1 MDRTG
6 RNSNHLIH
14 EKSPYLLQHAHNPV
28 DWFPW
33 GDEAF
38 QKARTE
44 DKPIFLSIG
53 YSTCHWCHVMEHESF
68 EDEQVAQAMNRD
80 FIAIKVDRE
89 ERPDIDAVYMSVCQ
103 TLTGSGGWPLTIL
116 MTPDQKPFYA
126 GTYIPKH
133 SRYSMPGL
141 IELLENA
148 ARQWQTDRK
157 KLLEAGEEILTF
169 LAGQMEQA
177 GKSAMSP
184 GKIFSA
190 KSSFLQMFDREYG
203 GFGSSPKFPTPH
215 NLMFLLRC
223 YMHEHD
229 PYTLAAVEKTLQ
241 QMYRGGI
248 FDHIGGGFSRYSTDR
263 RWLVPHFEKMLYDNA
278 LLAMAYAETYQITGK
293 DFYKRA
299 AQKILQYVLREMTSS
314 EGGFYSAQDADSEG
328 VEGKYYVFTPD
339 EIVNLLGD
347 TDGSYFNNYFGITAQ
362 GNFEGKNI
370 PNLLENPHFDIPNDK
385 IEALLPKV
393 YEYRLGRTSLPK
405 DDKILTSWNALMI
418 AALAKAS
425 RILDEKEYLRAAEK
439 AMSFLENNLED
450 GKGGFR
456 VRWRDGEAAGIG
468 NLDDYAFV
476 IWALLELYDATFRP
490 GYLRLA
496 LRLNRKM
503 LDEFEDRT
511 GGGFFLT
518 PRTGTALIFRPKET
532 YDGAVPSGNSVAGY
546 CLERLARL
554 TGGADLEDAAS
565 RQMQFLADSAAAYP
579 LGSSFTLM
587 AQMLGLF
594 SGTEIVACIENQKD
608 LDGLKQLLNQSF
620 APNRNVLVIS
630 NEWADEI
637 HAVAEFTKTYMPKE
651 GQSTYYVCRGKSCS
665 RPITDL
671 SDLKKMLQED
681 AAVPHQS

>member
-1 MDRTG
+1 MDHTG
-6 RNSNHLIH
+6 RNSNHLIN

-28 DWFPW
+28 NWFPW

-38 QKARTE
+38 QKARAE

-68 EDEQVAQAMNRD
+68 EDEQVAQVMNRD

-89 ERPDIDAVYMSVCQ
+89 ERPDIDVVYMSVCQ

-157 KLLEAGEEILTF
+157 KLLEAGEEILTY
-169 LAGQMEQA
+169 LAGQTEQA
-177 GKSAMSP
+177 GKTAMSP

-223 YMHEHD
+223 YMQERD

-241 QMYRGGI
+241 QMYHGGI

-278 LLAMAYAETYQITGK
+278 LLAMVYAETYQITGK

-299 AQKILQYVLREMTSS
+299 AQKILQYVLREMASP

-339 EIVNLLGD
+339 EIVTLLGEA
-347 TDGSYFNNYFGITAQ
+347 DGGYFNHYFGITAQ

-370 PNLLENPHFDIPNDK
+370 PNLLENPHFDIPDDK

-418 AALAKAS
+418 AALAKDS

-450 GKGGFR
+450 GEGGFR
-456 VRWRDGEAAGIG
+456 VRWRDGESAGTG

-496 LRLNRKM
+496 LRLNQKM
-503 LDEFEDRT
+503 LDEFEDRA

-554 TGGADLEDAAS
+554 TGGADLEEAAS

-579 LGSSFTLM
+579 LGGSFTLM
-587 AQMLGLF
+587 AQMLELF
-594 SGTEIVACIENQKD
+594 PGTEIVACIENQKD

-681 AAVPHQS
+681 AAVQHQS

>member
-1 MDRTG
+1 MDHTG
-6 RNSNHLIH
+6 RNSNHLIN
-14 EKSPYLLQHAHNPV
+14 EKSPYLLQHAYNPV
-28 DWFPW
+28 NWFPW
-33 GDEAF
+33 SDEAF
-38 QKARTE
+38 QKARVE
-44 DKPIFLSIG
+44 DKPVFLSIG

-68 EDEQVAQAMNRD
+68 EDEQVAQVMNSD

-169 LAGQMEQA
+169 LAGQTEQA
-177 GKSAMSP
+177 GKTAMSP

-223 YMHEHD
+223 YMQERD

-278 LLAMAYAETYQITGK
+278 LLAMAYAETYQVTGK

-299 AQKILQYVLREMTSS
+299 AQKILQYVLREMASP

-339 EIVNLLGD
+339 EIINLLGG
-347 TDGSYFNNYFGITAQ
+347 TDGSYFNHYFGITAQ
-362 GNFEGKNI
+362 GNFEDRNI
-370 PNLLENPHFDIPNDK
+370 PNLLENPHFDIPDDK

-393 YEYRLGRTSLPK
+393 YEYRLDRTNLPK

-450 GKGGFR
+450 GEGGFR
-456 VRWRDGEAAGIG
+456 VRWRDGEAAGTG

-476 IWALLELYDATFRP
+476 IWALIELYDATFRP

-518 PRTGTALIFRPKET
+518 PKTGTALIFRPKET

-554 TGGADLEDAAS
+554 TGGADLEEATS

-579 LGSSFTLM
+579 LGGSFTLM

-594 SGTEIVACIENQKD
+594 PGTEIVACIENQKD

-620 APNRNVLVIS
+620 APNRNILVIS

-637 HAVAEFTKTYMPKE
+637 HSVAEFTKTYMPKE

-681 AAVPHQS
+681 TAVQHQS